1 MGDKTNSS
9 PVLDFHRLLR
19 SVAAQLINGEEVSLD
34 DQKVRVTRVGRGRL
48 RTVRILLSGRGIQ
61 AIEQNRDKPSHWGKL
76 ARKGHQVV
84 QFQDLETKKY
94 VAVSVDGEITEYGK
108 S

>member
-1 MGDKTNSS
+1 VGNKSDSA
-9 PVLDFHRLLR
+9 PVPDFHRLLR
-19 SVAAQLINGEEVSLD
+19 SVAAQLINGDEVTLD
-34 DQKVRVTRVGRGRL
+34 DKKVRVTKVGSRRL
-48 RTVRILLSGRGIQ
+48 RTVRILLNGREIQ
-61 AIEQNRDKPSHWGKL
+61 AIEQNRDKPSNWGKL
-76 ARKGHQVV
+76 ARMGHQVV

>member
-1 MGDKTNSS
+1 VGDKSNSS
-9 PVLDFHRLLR
+9 PVPDFHRLLG
-19 SVAAQLINGEEVSLD
+19 SVAAQLINAEEVSLE
-34 DQKVRVTRVGRGRL
+34 DQKVRVTKVGRGRF
-48 RTVRILLSGRGIQ
+48 RTVRIVFNGREIQ

-84 QFQDLETKKY
+84 QFQDLKTKKY
-94 VAVSVDGEITEYGK
+94 VAVSVDGEIIEYGK